1 MRIVPTVI
9 CWMISQSC
17 LNHNHSS
24 TRSESAVP
32 ISTSQLQ
39 HACIFSLLCLSLA
52 LSHLSPN
59 HSYSLKTSSFP
70 PFFHYKLVPTT
81 LFCACALPQ
90 IGSLVIVKMKFR
102 HLLMP
107 FFALIPYV
115 SSFGIQNYP
124 TSSLRQNLSST
135 TLGFSPKALLGLER
149 CVSIGQMN

>member
-1 MRIVPTVI
+1 M
-9 CWMISQSC
+9 
-17 LNHNHSS
+17 
-24 TRSESAVP
+24 P

-102 HLLMP
+102 HLLMS
-107 FFALIPYV
+107 FFARIPYV

-124 TSSLRQNLSST
+124 NLFFETKHVLNNSWFLSQGSAWSREMCQYWANE
-135 TLGFSPKALLGLER
+135 LMQFGPWCKYFFQ
-149 CVSIGQMN
+149 I